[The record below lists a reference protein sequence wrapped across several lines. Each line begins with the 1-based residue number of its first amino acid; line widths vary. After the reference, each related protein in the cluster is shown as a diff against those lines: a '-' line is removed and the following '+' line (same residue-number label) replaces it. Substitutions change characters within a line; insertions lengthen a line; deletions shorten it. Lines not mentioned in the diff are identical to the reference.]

1 MCPCVQAFVKGA
13 LISHQSNVAPN
24 VCLFVLCV
32 HRARVGPEDNESF
45 FPGAEYWLAGNGL
58 CHWLRSCGVG
68 LSVAVWC
75 VLLLLLR

>member
-1 MCPCVQAFVKGA
+1 MCPCVQAFEKGA
-13 LISHQSNVAPN
+13 LFSHQSNVAPN
-24 VCLFVLCV
+24 VCLNNTQ
-32 HRARVGPEDNESF
+32 RVGPEDNESF
-45 FPGAEYWLAGNGL
+45 FPGAAEHWLAGHGL

>member
-1 MCPCVQAFVKGA
+1 M
-13 LISHQSNVAPN
+13 
-24 VCLFVLCV
+24 
-32 HRARVGPEDNESF
+32 GPEDNESF
-45 FPGAEYWLAGNGL
+45 FPGAAEYWLAGHGL